1 MTPDDVLAFW
11 FAAAPGA
18 PGYGRMREVWF
29 KKDPTFDDEV
39 RRVLARPHEAAR
51 AGASD
56 GWASTGRGALA
67 LVILLDQVP
76 RNIFR
81 GEARAYACDGKARG
95 VAEAAIARGYDRAL
109 LPAERLF
116 LYLPF
121 EHSEVPADQE
131 RALELFAA
139 LEAFLET
146 GGVMKVVRRH
156 AEIIRR
162 FGRFPHRNAALGRA
176 TTPEEAEFLE
186 EPESSF

>member
-1 MTPDDVLAFW
+1 MTPEEVLAFW
-11 FAAAPGA
+11 FAAPPGA

-29 KKDPTFDDEV
+29 EKDPAFDDEV
-39 RRVLARPHEAAR
+39 RRTLARPHEAAW

-56 GWASTGRGALA
+56 GWATTGHGALA

-81 GEARAYACDGKARG
+81 GEARAYACDAKARG
-95 VAEAAIARGYDRAL
+95 VAAAAIARADDRAL

-139 LEAFLET
+139 LEAFPET
-146 GGVMKVVRRH
+146 TGVMKVVRRH
-156 AEIIRR
+156 AEIIRH

-176 TTPEEAEFLE
+176 TTPEEAEFLK

>member
-11 FAAAPGA
+11 FGALPGA
-18 PGYGRMREVWF
+18 AGYGRMREVWF
-29 KKDPTFDDEV
+29 AKDPGFDDEV
-39 RRVLARPHEAAR
+39 RRALARPHEAAWS
-51 AGASD
+51 GASD
-56 GWASTGRGALA
+56 GWATEGRGALA

-81 GEARAYACDGKARG
+81 GEARAYACDAKARD
-95 VAEAAIARGYDRAL
+95 VAAAAIARGDDSAL

-121 EHSEVPADQE
+121 EHSELRADQA

-139 LEAFLET
+139 LEAFPET
-146 GGVMKVVRRH
+146 TGVMKAARRH
-156 AEIIRR
+156 AEIIAR
-162 FGRFPHRNAALGRA
+162 FGRFPHRNAVLGRA
-176 TTPEEAEFLE
+176 TTPQEAEFLK

>member
-1 MTPDDVLAFW
+1 MTPEEVLAFW
-11 FAAAPGA
+11 FAARPGA

-29 KKDPTFDDEV
+29 EKDPAFDDEV
-39 RRVLARPHEAAR
+39 RRMLARPHGAAR

-56 GWASTGRGALA
+56 GWATTGRGALA

-81 GEARAYACDGKARG
+81 GQARAYACDAKARG
-95 VAEAAIARGYDRAL
+95 VAAAAVARGHDRAL

-121 EHSEVPADQE
+121 EHSELPADQA

-139 LEAFLET
+139 LEAFPET
-146 GGVMKVVRRH
+146 TGVMKTARRH

-176 TTPEEAEFLE
+176 TTPEETAFLE
-186 EPESSF
+186 EPNSSF

>member
-1 MTPDDVLAFW
+1 MTPEEVLAFW
-11 FAAAPGA
+11 FAAVPGT

-29 KKDPTFDDEV
+29 EKDAAFDDEV
-39 RRVLARPHEAAR
+39 RRMLARPHQAAW
-51 AGASD
+51 AGALD
-56 GWASTGRGALA
+56 GWTSTGRGALA

-81 GEARAYACDGKARG
+81 GLARAYACDAKARS
-95 VAEAAIARGYDRAL
+95 VAAAAVARGHDRAL

-121 EHSEVPADQE
+121 EHSELPADQA

-139 LEAFLET
+139 LEAFPET
-146 GGVMKVVRRH
+146 TGVMKTARRH
-156 AEIIRR
+156 AEIIQH
-162 FGRFPHRNAALGRA
+162 FGRFPHRNAALGR
-176 TTPEEAEFLE
+176 TTTREEAAFLA